1 MATTSTSIPVPAPRA
16 VGRRTW
22 IGLALVTA
30 LLIVGVAAG
39 IQLSRG
45 GPEPA
50 VGPVD
55 TRAYENTPVTGT
67 GPGLIEVADASKA
80 MQAYQ
85 NTMVTGTGPGLAE
98 IADQSAAAKAY
109 QGQVITGTGPDLA
122 ALAASGVIP
131 RGSVVSRGSVS
142 PGHHVLPGQQHAD
155 APTPPAGDDQCVI
168 VAGRPIC

>member
-16 VGRRTW
+16 AGRKTW
-22 IGLALVTA
+22 IGLALVGA
-30 LLIVGVAAG
+30 LLMGGVAAG

-55 TRAYENTPVTGT
+55 THAYENTPVTGT
-67 GPGLIEVADASKA
+67 GPGLVEVADASKA

-122 ALAASGVIP
+122 ALTAAGLIP
-131 RGSVVSRGSVS
+131 RGAVS
-142 PGHHVLPGQQHAD
+142 PGHRATLAQEHGNG
-155 APTPPAGDDQCVI
+155 PTPPAGSNQCVF